1 MFLFI
6 TFLHGAWSSHAW
18 RNAPCFDKI
27 AEMLM
32 LMPIKGQGPVN
43 FDKTK
48 YIYLKKDMQI
58 GTKFDLSKI

>member
-1 MFLFI
+1 
-6 TFLHGAWSSHAW
+6 
-18 RNAPCFDKI
+18 
-27 AEMLM
+27 M